1 MRCVTRNDATQN
13 WIESNNLLVG
23 FWRISL
29 NVNKIERMFK
39 YRLCKKVGNLAFAL
53 SANWLRINTFVCCIN
68 FRLFGF
74 SLSDHALRKL
84 SSPATISS
92 YVCQKWSCPA
102 TRSPREDQAL
112 LLCRRLP
119 LVPNKA
125 SSDAGPE
132 SAGNAAARLH

>member
-74 SLSDHALRKL
+74 SLRSCLTE
-84 SSPATISS
+84 TIISG
-92 YVCQKWSCPA
+92 YNLQ
-102 TRSPREDQAL
+102 
-112 LLCRRLP
+112 LCLTEVVMP
-119 LVPNKA
+119 SNKN
-125 SSDAGPE
+125 PP
-132 SAGNAAARLH
+132 